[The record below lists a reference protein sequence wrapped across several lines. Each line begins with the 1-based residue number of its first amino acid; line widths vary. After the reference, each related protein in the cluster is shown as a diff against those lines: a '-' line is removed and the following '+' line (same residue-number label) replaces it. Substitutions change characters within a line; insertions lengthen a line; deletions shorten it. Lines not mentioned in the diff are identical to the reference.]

1 VVTNI
6 IVTGVLHG
14 VNFRGLGISRGARK
28 LTRIPMLIKN
38 KMRLI
43 NDIFH
48 IIRQK
53 DSSKCMERINLKEH
67 LASVIN

>member
-6 IVTGVLHG
+6 IVTGDLHG
-14 VNFRGLGISRGARK
+14 VNFRDFRISRNACK